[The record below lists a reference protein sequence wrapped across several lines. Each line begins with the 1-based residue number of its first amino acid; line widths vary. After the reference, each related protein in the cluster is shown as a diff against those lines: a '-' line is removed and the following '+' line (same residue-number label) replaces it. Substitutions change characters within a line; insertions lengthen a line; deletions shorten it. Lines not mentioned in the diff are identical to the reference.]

1 MPGTIS
7 DLLVGSTGEV
17 VKMVGGDQVAFGIIE
32 GEDGRGVVNPP
43 LLDEELVAVV
53 APGHR
58 WARSDRSVRG
68 AGDP

>member
-32 GEDGRGVVNPP
+32 GEDGRGVVNP
-43 LLDEELVAVV
+43 
-53 APGHR
+53 
-58 WARSDRSVRG
+58 RS
-68 AGDP
+68 